1 MTQSD
6 KIWFMRRVVV
16 GLVFGAMVLV
26 ASAAAPVPAKQS
38 SVDKANSRTI
48 KSRSAKRA
56 PVRRVVSRRKVNG
69 RWVTVTR
76 VVRASP
82 GPSYQLHP
90 DPERYQ
96 EIQKSLAERGY
107 FKGDVNGQWG
117 DDSTDALRR
126 FQEDQKLPVA
136 DGKISARSLTG
147 LGLGAKHDGSSV
159 PPSVSSGPPSS
170 GPPVVPPPPVEPPPQ
185 PTSEPPPVS

>member
-1 MTQSD
+1 
-6 KIWFMRRVVV
+6 MRRVVA

-26 ASAAAPVPAKQS
+26 ASVAEPVPAKQAS
-38 SVDKANSRTI
+38 ANSANKVKSRTT
-48 KSRSAKRA
+48 KSRSVKRT
-56 PVRRVVSRRKVNG
+56 PVRKVVSRRKVNG

-76 VVRASP
+76 AVRATP

-107 FKGDVNGQWG
+107 FKGEANGQWG
-117 DDSTDALRR
+117 DDSTEALRR

-136 DGKISARSLTG
+136 DGKISARSLMG
-147 LGLGAKHDGSSV
+147 LGLGPKHDGSSV
-159 PPSVSSGPPSS
+159 PPSVTSGPPA
-170 GPPVVPPPPVEPPPQ
+170 VPPPPVEPPVEPPP
-185 PTSEPPPVS
+185 PTEPPPVS